1 MWVQKGDRLAGKVVK
16 RDAAMIRKNANLAR
30 GSVGADA
37 VANAYARSIKEVKQP
52 FRMPT
57 MEDIAAWKGKKAL
70 VFAPH
75 QDDEVLGC
83 GGTIARMVD
92 QGIDVAVAYLTD
104 GRRGSE
110 RMEAGLVEK
119 RNLEALA
126 GLKVLGCE
134 THHFLGF
141 EDGRLETNEE
151 TLDGVRDI
159 LQGDRPDLVFL
170 PHITDGPSDHVVTSM
185 LVSEAL
191 RDFPGQVVCFNYEVW
206 NPLQM
211 TTLVDISE
219 VMPRKVAAL
228 REHRSQ
234 LKVVDFEEKVMGLN
248 AYRSMCTGSC
258 RYCEAFHKLDGKE
271 QVRFMDE
278 FCKSI

>member
-1 MWVQKGDRLAGKVVK
+1 MVRTNAKLNKGL
-16 RDAAMIRKNANLAR
+16 
-30 GSVGADA
+30 VGASA
-37 VANAYARSIKEVKQP
+37 VANAYAQSLREVKQP
-52 FRMPT
+52 FSMPT
-57 MEDIAAWKGKKAL
+57 MEDLAPWKGKKAL
-70 VFAPH
+70 VYAPH

-92 QGIDVAVAYLTD
+92 LGLEVTVAYLTD

-110 RMEAGLVEK
+110 SMEAGLVQK
-119 RNLEALA
+119 RNLEAIA

-134 THHFLGF
+134 AYHFLGF
-141 EDGRLETNEE
+141 EDGRLEMTEA
-151 TLDGVRDI
+151 TLDGV
-159 LQGDRPDLVFL
+159 GDVLRGNRPDLVFL
-170 PHITDGPSDHVVTSM
+170 PHITDGPSDHVVTSK

-191 RDFPGQVVCFNYEVW
+191 RDYPGEAVCFNYEVW

-219 VMPRKVAAL
+219 VMPRKIAAL

-234 LKVVDFEEKVMGLN
+234 LQMVDYAEKIMGLN

-258 RYCEAFHKLDGKE
+258 RYCEAFLKLGRKE
-271 QVRFMDE
+271 QVEFMDQVS
-278 FCKSI
+278 KSIKGI